1 MSKKRSTQRSN
12 PSDPR
17 PPVGRLRIIGGQF
30 RGRLLEYSGDPRTRP
45 MKDRVR
51 QAVFNLLADSI
62 AGKEAIDLF
71 AGTGALGL
79 EAISRGASRATLIER
94 HFPTAQLIRQNVTQ
108 LGVEA
113 QVEVV
118 AADSFF
124 WVRRQW
130 TPAAGPVVVFC
141 SPPYD
146 FYIERRDE
154 MLEMLSAL
162 VARSGAGSTLVI
174 EADDRF
180 GLDQLPQSLIWDI
193 RRYAPA
199 VIAIAHLTVQTPRSE

>member
-1 MSKKRSTQRSN
+1 MSKRRSDTA
-12 PSDPR
+12 
-17 PPVGRLRIIGGQF
+17 GRLRIIGGRF

-51 QAVFNLLADSI
+51 EAVFNLLADSI
-62 AGKEAIDLF
+62 VGKHAIDLF

-79 EAISRGASRATLIER
+79 EAISRGASGATLIER
-94 HFPTAQLIRQNVTQ
+94 HFPTAQLIRQNVAQ

-113 QVEVV
+113 QVEVI

-130 TPAAGPVVVFC
+130 TPGEHAVVVFC

-146 FYIERRDE
+146 FFIERNDE
-154 MLEMLSAL
+154 MVEMVSAL
-162 VARSGAGSTLVI
+162 ASRSCAGSTLVI
-174 EADDRF
+174 ETDERF
-180 GLDQLPQSLIWDI
+180 NLEQLPRSLSWDV
-193 RRYAPA
+193 RHYAPA
-199 VIAIAHLTVQTPRSE
+199 VIAIADLPIHDSQ